1 MMVYLTSDSHFNSC
15 YKYLKI
21 LGVKES
27 SFIRFTQE
35 TVFERCLLEQLTYEI
50 VYKHSSFEAFANAHN
65 TLYSGMSF
73 RAKQFIITFVP
84 IAQRIRLQFWYQ
96 VNQILNLVGMKF
108 FDADA
113 SNRPAGALTWQ
124 GPHTGQPKQVNWIQP
139 YILTH
144 KFTG

>member
-1 MMVYLTSDSHFNSC
+1 LVENVKTARSNIFQVISLETVKEDFMMVYLTSDSHFNSC

-84 IAQRIRLQFWYQ
+84 IA
-96 VNQILNLVGMKF
+96 
-108 FDADA
+108 
-113 SNRPAGALTWQ
+113 
-124 GPHTGQPKQVNWIQP
+124 
-139 YILTH
+139 
-144 KFTG
+144 